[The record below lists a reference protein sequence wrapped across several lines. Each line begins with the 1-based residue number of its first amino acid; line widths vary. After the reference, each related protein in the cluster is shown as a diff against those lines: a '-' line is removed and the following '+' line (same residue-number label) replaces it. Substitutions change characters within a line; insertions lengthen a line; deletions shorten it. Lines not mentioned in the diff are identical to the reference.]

1 METKWSVDWI
11 WDTLLIDFLI
21 PFIVHFVS
29 FEHHFFSS
37 IKKKKCKP
45 MHEPVGKYV
54 LSLSLSFAMNM
65 FRVSRKS
72 VEKYHYEFQ
81 CANPIILL
89 YQLGRFQI

>member
-37 IKKKKCKP
+37 IKKKCKP
-45 MHEPVGKYV
+45 MHEPVGEYV

-81 CANPIILL
+81 CANPILLL